1 MIFSVFGDESADEA
15 KQRVFAVSGVIGNA
29 EEWEKTEEEW
39 THRTEGE
46 DFHATDCEYEK
57 KFDLYR
63 DLAQILATSGVAG
76 LAVSLDLIAFR
87 ELLPTAL
94 PDAGYYQCL
103 SKVISSHTGNAQ
115 QWNERVD
122 ATLDCG
128 DPKIQLEFT
137 FDHRIESEVNAGS
150 LYSSFLNQPEW
161 KDSQLFATQQIS
173 FDSRKNPRV
182 QMADMVAREAM
193 KDLAGCGKTM
203 ARPKMLSAFRDCCD

>member
-1 MIFSVFGDESADEA
+1 
-15 KQRVFAVSGVIGNA
+15 
-29 EEWEKTEEEW
+29 
-39 THRTEGE
+39 
-46 DFHATDCEYEK
+46 
-57 KFDLYR
+57 
-63 DLAQILATSGVAG
+63 
-76 LAVSLDLIAFR
+76 LDLIAFR

-103 SKVISSHTGNAQ
+103 SKVISSHTRNAQ

-193 KDLAGCGKTM
+193 KDLDRKIGRVKFNERKSKQALAADDHFKFLELNREYCLRLQQAVKEQKPEPEYLGWLERTGRIQNGRPHDNWANRFAYFGWKDNQDALGGAWPKSSAGDKL
-203 ARPKMLSAFRDCCD
+203 R